1 MTTLAA
7 PATPATTA
15 APLTRREIREA
26 ERATQRRRGVGSQK
40 VATAIVTAPRIPAP
54 DAVTE
59 VMVSAGPRRRDL
71 RARRRQHVVTW
82 RNAVVGG
89 LGALAV
95 AAPLVGFA
103 SHTGSPAA
111 AAAGIRTEPSMLAA
125 LEERAAEATTPETLR
140 ADPEAPARAAEAEAA
155 SRAAE
160 REALAAAEAE
170 AEAAALAAANRV
182 VMPVAEGTYRATSGY
197 GHRVDPLGRGYNEHL
212 GIDLAAPRDTPILA
226 AAAGTVVHAGAGLD
240 GRSSNLVI
248 IEHEIHGETYF
259 TWYVHMYDDGVYV
272 TEGQEVEAGEVI
284 GGVGSNGNS
293 TGNHLHFEVHLADGD
308 TTVEPWAWL
317 QEHGAISR

>member
-1 MTTLAA
+1 MTTLAV

-26 ERATQRRRGVGSQK
+26 ERAAQRRRGGGSQK
-40 VATAIVTAPRIPAP
+40 VAPAIITAPRIPAP

-59 VMVSAGPRRRDL
+59 VLASAGPSRRDL
-71 RARRRQHVVTW
+71 RAPRRQHVVTW

-95 AAPLVGFA
+95 AVPLAGFTSQGGA
-103 SHTGSPAA
+103 PAA
-111 AAAGIRTEPSMLAA
+111 AAAGIRTEPSVLAT
-125 LEERAAEATTPETLR
+125 LEERAAEPTTPETLR
-140 ADPEAPARAAEAEAA
+140 EDPEAPARAAEAAA

-170 AEAAALAAANRV
+170 AAAALAAANRV

-197 GHRVDPLGRGYNEHL
+197 GHRVDPLGRGYSEHL

-308 TTVEPWAWL
+308 TTVEPWTWL
-317 QEHGAISR
+317 QEHGATSR